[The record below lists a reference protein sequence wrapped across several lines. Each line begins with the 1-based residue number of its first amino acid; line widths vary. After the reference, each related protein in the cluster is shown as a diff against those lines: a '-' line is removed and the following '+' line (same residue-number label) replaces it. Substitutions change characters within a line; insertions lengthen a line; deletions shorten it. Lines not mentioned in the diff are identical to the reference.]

1 MILVF
6 MKKLYDE
13 STLNG
18 KGCDPKQFKLV
29 DNELSKWLESKNDF
43 NEAKRLIDDIRIDLT
58 SK

>member
-1 MILVF
+1 

-29 DNELSKWLESKNDF
+29 GNELSKWLKSKNDF